1 MARKGKRRGPYR
13 RTFTQGG
20 EKRVEK
26 ALKRKMKRLVNR
38 ERGKAGIKVAKK
50 SRADK
55 VRIDPPVSVLFVD
68 NTKDGRLAKMLQEE
82 EKRLGASHPT
92 GLG

>member
-1 MARKGKRRGPYR
+1 MQEQIETIKTAKKSPMKRGPNR
-13 RTFTQGG
+13 RTLTLGG

-50 SRADK
+50 SKADK
-55 VRIDPPVSVLFVD
+55 VMMDPPVSVLFVD
-68 NTKDGRLAKMLQEE
+68 NTKNG
-82 EKRLGASHPT
+82 
-92 GLG
+92 